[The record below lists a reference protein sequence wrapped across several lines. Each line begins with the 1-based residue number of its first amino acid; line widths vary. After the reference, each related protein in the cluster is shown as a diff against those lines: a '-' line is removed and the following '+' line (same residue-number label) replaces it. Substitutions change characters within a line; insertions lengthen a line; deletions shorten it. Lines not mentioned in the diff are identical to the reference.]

1 MSSGG
6 VFKFPLTSENT
17 ITTPATDP
25 KEQKPAH
32 PHKIFTKKCNIILGL
47 IVLFLLAIA
56 LALGLTFGL
65 RHHHPS
71 PPSST
76 PAPPSLPPPPTNV
89 SYWTPNTNASNT
101 WNINLLTQ
109 LDPANIYPN
118 TTIYD
123 IDLFLSTNTTPSIIR
138 TLHSKSHKVICYFS
152 AGTIETFRPDTNR
165 FLPSDYGKQLPDWH
179 NEYWANIS
187 SPNVRS
193 IMLSRLD
200 MAVNQSCDAVD
211 PDNVDGYSNDNGLG
225 LTEDDSIDFMQWL
238 AAEAHGRGMGIGLK
252 NAGEIIDQVLDN
264 VQFAVNEQC
273 VQYQECDTWQ
283 VFIDHGKPVFNI
295 EYPKDAPAVSQVEK
309 KDVCDGSNIRADGF
323 FSPSSR
329 RWSWMIGWRP
339 AERVLASLIPVASI
353 VVSAFS

>member
-6 VFKFPLTSENT
+6 VFKSPLTSENT

-25 KEQKPAH
+25 KEQKPAN
-32 PHKIFTKKCNIILGL
+32 PHKIFTRKCNIILGL
-47 IVLFLLAIA
+47 IVLFLLAIG

-65 RHHHPS
+65 RHRHPS
-71 PPSST
+71 PPSSSPT
-76 PAPPSLPPPPTNV
+76 PPSLPPPPTNV
-89 SYWTPNTNASNT
+89 SYWAPNTNASNT

-109 LDPANIYPN
+109 LDPVNIYPN

-123 IDLFLSTNTTPSIIR
+123 IDLFLSTNSTPSIIR

-152 AGTIETFRPDTNR
+152 AGTIETFRPDTDR

-200 MAVNQSCDAVD
+200 LAVNQSCDAVD

-238 AAEAHGRGMGIGLK
+238 AGEAHGRGMGIGLK
-252 NAGEIIDQVLDN
+252 NAGEIIDRVLDN

-309 KDVCDGSNIRADGF
+309 KDVCDGSNIHADGF
-323 FSPSSR
+323 FTIIKKMELDD
-329 RWSWMIGWRP
+329 WVE
-339 AERVLASLIPVASI
+339 AC
-353 VVSAFS
+353 